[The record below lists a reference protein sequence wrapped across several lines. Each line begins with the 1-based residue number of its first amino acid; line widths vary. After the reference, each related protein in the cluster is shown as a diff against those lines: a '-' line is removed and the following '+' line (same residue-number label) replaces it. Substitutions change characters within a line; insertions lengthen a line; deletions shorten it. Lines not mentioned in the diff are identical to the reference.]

1 MTVRDSVNSPLQIS
15 ELPVSNGVLGLTL
28 CPGKH
33 GDSLNGAPWARDLA
47 LDVAALAWA
56 ALPIRAAQ
64 SRPSK
69 SHGTV
74 IACCDAAEKP

>member
-33 GDSLNGAPWARDLA
+33 GDSLNGAPWTRDLA
-47 LDVAALAWA
+47 LDVA
-56 ALPIRAAQ
+56 PGNHPR
-64 SRPSK
+64 
-69 SHGTV
+69 
-74 IACCDAAEKP
+74 